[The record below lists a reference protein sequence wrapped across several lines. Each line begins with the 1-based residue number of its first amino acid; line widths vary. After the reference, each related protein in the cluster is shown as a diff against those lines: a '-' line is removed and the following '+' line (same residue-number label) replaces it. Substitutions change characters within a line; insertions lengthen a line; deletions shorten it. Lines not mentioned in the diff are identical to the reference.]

1 MRKWKGR
8 IPGLVITLVMAV
20 VVAAF
25 IAVLTWTQFIP
36 VHLLVPAGV
45 ALVMLATAAALLVR
59 NTAFKVQFVLGTL
72 LALILTAVLAV
83 GGYYLY
89 RTTSTLSR
97 ISETRTQSTPV
108 AVYVRA
114 EDAAQSISDT
124 AGYSFGILSTLD
136 RTNTDAG
143 LSEIES
149 ALGAA
154 VQTQEYAGITQLA
167 DGLLA
172 GECDAIV
179 LNLAYIDVLG
189 ETEGY
194 TDFESKVHELEIMHV
209 ETETEEQSQAVVD
222 TGRRSTRC
230 TSAAA
235 IRARACTRSAAATST
250 SLRRSTPKPGR
261 SCWSRRRATTMSR
274 FRFPT
279 ASPTS

>member
-124 AGYSFGILSTLD
+124 AGYSFSILSTLD

-154 VQTQEYAGITQLA
+154 VPCRAA
-167 DGLLA
+167 WRRS
-172 GECDAIV
+172 CHMP
-179 LNLAYIDVLG
+179 
-189 ETEGY
+189 
-194 TDFESKVHELEIMHV
+194 S
-209 ETETEEQSQAVVD
+209 SQA
-222 TGRRSTRC
+222 TRLPRLVEP
-230 TSAAA
+230 AAA
-235 IRARACTRSAAATST
+235 IAAYIGST
-250 SLRRSTPKPGR
+250 SVRISGTESTVIAAIGI
-261 SCWSRRRATTMSR
+261 CAMNGVRAS
-274 FRFPT
+274 
-279 ASPTS
+279 S

>member
-194 TDFESKVHELEIMHV
+194 TDFESKVRDLEIMHV
-209 ETETEEQSQAVVD
+209 ET
-222 TGRRSTRC
+222 
-230 TSAAA
+230 
-235 IRARACTRSAAATST
+235 
-250 SLRRSTPKPGR
+250 
-261 SCWSRRRATTMSR
+261 
-274 FRFPT
+274 
-279 ASPTS
+279 